1 MEPKRVKRK
10 FAVIPATDAG
20 GCLGGIHEMGY
31 TQICRRGLAPSIF
44 GTCAS

>member
-10 FAVIPATDAG
+10 FAVIPATDVE
-20 GCLGGIHEMGY
+20 GCLREIHEMGY
-31 TQICRRGLAPSIF
+31 TQICRRGAAPSTF